1 MTAMTYLSLFQRAH
15 QESGIAGAAP
25 TAVTGQAGKLL
36 KLVNWV
42 ADAWTQI
49 QLERD
54 NWLFMWE
61 EFTFD
66 TVADQRD
73 YLASAFGPTPV
84 TDVYKYDRGSFL
96 IHLASL
102 TTVDQNFLPFEVY
115 REWRKNNRQGMTARP
130 TERPQK
136 FTLLPSNKIRMEPM
150 PNAVYTIEGEY
161 KRTTQLFTTDADV
174 PTDLPDDFHMI
185 IVWQALKFYG
195 FYEDAPDV
203 LDMAETFYDNLLV
216 RLEENQLPDMDEDF
230 EGLA

>member
-1 MTAMTYLSLFQRAH
+1 MAMTYLQLFQRAH

-25 TAVTGQAGKLL
+25 SAVTGQTGKLL

-54 NWLFMWE
+54 NWLFMWK

-66 TVADQRD
+66 TVADTRD
-73 YLASAFGPTPV
+73 YLASDYSI
-84 TDVYKYDRGSFL
+84 TDLALWDRNSFL
-96 IHLASL
+96 IYKTSL
-102 TTVDQNFLPFEVY
+102 DTSDQNFLMYNAYPQ
-115 REWRKNNRQGMTARP
+115 WRQDYRQGMAARP
-130 TERPQK
+130 TDRPQL
-136 FTLLPSNKIRMEPM
+136 FTILPNNKVRFEPM
-150 PNAVYTIEGEY
+150 PDAAYTIDGEY
-161 KRTTQLFTTDADV
+161 KRVTQLFSADGDV
-174 PTDLPDDFHMI
+174 PTGLPDDFHMI

-216 RLEENQLPDMDEDF
+216 RLEEQQLPEMSEDF

>member
-1 MTAMTYLSLFQRAH
+1 MAMTYLQLFQRAH
-15 QESGIAGAAP
+15 QESGIAGAQP
-25 TAVTGQAGKLL
+25 SAVTGQTGKLL

-54 NWLFMWE
+54 NWLFMWK

-66 TVADQRD
+66 TIADTRD
-73 YLASAFGPTPV
+73 YLAADYGI
-84 TDVYKYDRGSFL
+84 TDLHKWDVNSLL
-96 IHLASL
+96 IFKTSL
-102 TTVDQNFLPFEVY
+102 DTTDQNFLFYEPY
-115 REWRKNNRQGMTARP
+115 RDWRRNNRQGMTARP
-130 TERPQK
+130 TDRPQK
-136 FTLLPSNKIRMEPM
+136 FTILPNNKLRFEPM
-150 PNAVYTIEGEY
+150 SDVAYTIEGEY
-161 KRTTQLFTTDADV
+161 KRVAQLFTADADV
-174 PTDLPDDFHMI
+174 PTNLPDDFHMI

-216 RLEENQLPDMDEDF
+216 RLEEDQLPDMSEDF